1 MSDEHIHFSPAQA
14 FMLAIGEARVGGA
27 EAERKRI
34 IDLLLAQDAEDGKA
48 HHADKPSGVCR
59 VCRAI
64 ALIKLEKGGENG

>member
-1 MSDEHIHFSPAQA
+1 MSDEQMPFSPAHA
-14 FMLAIGEARVGGA
+14 FMLAIGEARIAGA

-34 IDLLLAQDAEDGKA
+34 IDLLLTQDAEDGKA

-64 ALIKLEKGGENG
+64 ALIKEDNK